1 MDEQTHLMV
10 YQLIAKMGCTVL
22 AIIHR
27 LNGLEEYDWV
37 IGKHFE
43 ENYSG
48 NNH

>member
-1 MDEQTHLMV
+1 
-10 YQLIAKMGCTVL
+10 
-22 AIIHR
+22 

-48 NNH
+48 NNHWISMHLRNEQWADCAARSTADV